1 MKPTVWH
8 RMDVLSRQLTPFL
21 LTILLVLLS
30 AIPYQVPGLARIMPL
45 FSLIAIFHW
54 GVNRSELLPVYAVFL
69 IGFFQDAL
77 SGVPMGVHTV
87 VFVMSYSVV
96 LAQHRFFLGKSFY
109 VVWLGYALV
118 SAGAFILIWMLVSAF
133 NAAAVDPRAVLGQ
146 YMLGVG
152 CYPVIAH
159 LFSRWQRAFL
169 QQV

>member
-21 LTILLVLLS
+21 LTIMLVLLG
-30 AIPYQVPGLARIMPL
+30 AVPFQVPGLARIMPL

-54 GVNRSELLPVYAVFL
+54 GVYRSELLPVYAVFC

-77 SGVPMGVHTV
+77 SGAPMGVHTV
-87 VFVMSYSVV
+87 VYVLAYVAV
-96 LAQHRFFLGKSFY
+96 LAQRRFFAGKSFY
-109 VVWLGYALV
+109 VVWLGFGLV
-118 SAGAFILIWMLVSAF
+118 SAGATMIIWGLASAMNGALI
-133 NAAAVDPRAVLGQ
+133 DPRAVAGQ
-146 YMLGVG
+146 YALGVG
-152 CYPVIAH
+152 CYPLIAY